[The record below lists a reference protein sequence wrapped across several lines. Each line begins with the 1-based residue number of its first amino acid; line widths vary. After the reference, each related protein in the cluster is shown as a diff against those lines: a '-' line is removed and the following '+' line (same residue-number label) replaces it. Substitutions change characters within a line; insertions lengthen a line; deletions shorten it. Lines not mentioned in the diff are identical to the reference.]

1 MIELMRPHAKAPLGF
16 KVAGGIDKPYSGA
29 TFDADGIYVLALEK
43 SPALE
48 SGLKVGD
55 QIVSVDGHSVRS
67 VTHSE
72 ALAVL
77 RKSGL
82 LVQLEVS
89 QDDEDDDRIDEHI
102 VNSELDQEDV
112 KVVVIL
118 PAALTQRPLKSD
130 VPHSPQSEM
139 VDSGYDEMST
149 LESLREE
156 LEYEPENKK
165 KNNEIENSHY
175 YYPYWLVGLACVG
188 ALVYYRAR

>member
-77 RKSGL
+77 RESGL

-112 KVVVIL
+112 K
-118 PAALTQRPLKSD
+118 LKSD

>member
-43 SPALE
+43 RSVFLSSILAKLTACHSPALE

-118 PAALTQRPLKSD
+118 PAALTQRPVCSHARMHTHSLSLKFS
-130 VPHSPQSEM
+130 
-139 VDSGYDEMST
+139 
-149 LESLREE
+149 
-156 LEYEPENKK
+156 
-165 KNNEIENSHY
+165 
-175 YYPYWLVGLACVG
+175 
-188 ALVYYRAR
+188 